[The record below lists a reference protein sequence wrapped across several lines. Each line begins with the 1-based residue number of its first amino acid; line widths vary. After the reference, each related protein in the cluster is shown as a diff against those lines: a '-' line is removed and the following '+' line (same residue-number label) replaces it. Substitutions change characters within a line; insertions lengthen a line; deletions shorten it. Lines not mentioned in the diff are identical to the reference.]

1 MLGRVFANVYESLS
15 TVAPSTVNS
24 ATCRRKPVIL
34 LARLPSAIRLLERP
48 RDGSDRR
55 GCGGTTG
62 MRSVTASSGA
72 GSVTGSGRAA
82 GQGAGVGRRGGAGR
96 AGAAPWWRG
105 GPGKGRPTRG
115 CPGHR
120 GVGPAGPAA
129 GPAGGGRGG
138 VGP

>member
-1 MLGRVFANVYESLS
+1 MLGRVFASVYESLS

-48 RDGSDRR
+48 SDGSDRC
-55 GCGGTTG
+55 GCAGTTG

-82 GQGAGVGRRGGAGR
+82 GQGAGVGRRGGGRQAR
-96 AGAAPWWRG
+96 AGLRGRGAA
-105 GPGKGRPTRG
+105 GKGQPR
-115 CPGHR
+115 
-120 GVGPAGPAA
+120 
-129 GPAGGGRGG
+129 
-138 VGP
+138 